1 MNGQLFPNH
10 QQTAVVGKHSGHF
23 LFVINLFFLTLQPL
37 STANPAAPCHHKGT
51 SLHVTPPRKGHL
63 ISLKTSFFIS
73 SLLTLVSLCLSM
85 HPRWAG
91 LRCKEKTQVRETL
104 MQFKRLE
111 THPNRR
117 FSRDETDLLAQRVKA
132 RERVRQ
138 WGTSKVVKRRRR
150 RKRNVLKEHSSLP
163 HLLASPGQLH
173 NPFTATFGWGNTMT
187 KSPWSWI
194 HQTLTETELIFLPV
208 LGRPLSQT

>member
-1 MNGQLFPNH
+1 
-10 QQTAVVGKHSGHF
+10 
-23 LFVINLFFLTLQPL
+23 
-37 STANPAAPCHHKGT
+37 
-51 SLHVTPPRKGHL
+51 
-63 ISLKTSFFIS
+63 
-73 SLLTLVSLCLSM
+73 
-85 HPRWAG
+85 
-91 LRCKEKTQVRETL
+91 

-138 WGTSKVVKRRRR
+138 WGTSKVVKKRRR

-173 NPFTATFGWGNTMT
+173 NPFTATFG
-187 KSPWSWI
+187 
-194 HQTLTETELIFLPV
+194 
-208 LGRPLSQT
+208 